1 MIPLLTLGIPGDATT
16 MMMLGA
22 FMLQGL
28 QPGPLLMRDNPEL
41 IMIIYL
47 AFFISVI
54 LMLLMLIYGIRLMVK
69 ALSLPREILFPIIV
83 MLCVIGCYALNSSMF
98 DVWVFFGMGILGTV
112 MAALNFP
119 LLPLVLGLMLG
130 RMAESQLRISIT
142 LGHGTPAAFL
152 DSPIALFFIAISILS
167 VAYSLC
173 NMRKKAAK

>member
-1 MIPLLTLGIPGDATT
+1 
-16 MMMLGA
+16 
-22 FMLQGL
+22 
-28 QPGPLLMRDNPEL
+28 MRDNPEL
-41 IMIIYL
+41 IAIIYL

-130 RMAESQLRISIT
+130 RMA
-142 LGHGTPAAFL
+142 GKPAAHQHHAGPRDARGLPGQPHRPVLYRHLHPVRCLF
-152 DSPIALFFIAISILS
+152 ALQHAQEGREVTGKGLFSKRF
-167 VAYSLC
+167 
-173 NMRKKAAK
+173 